1 MLKNDLFL
9 RALKGEPVR
18 RPPVWMMRQAGRYLP
33 DFMALKNK
41 YDFFTRCQTPELAT
55 EITIMPIDQIGPDAA
70 ILFSDILVV
79 LQAMQ
84 IPVEMK
90 DGIGPWIPN
99 PIKSQADVDQ
109 SIVPDIHE
117 HLGYVME
124 AVKMTKIELNERV
137 PLIGF
142 AGSPWTLL
150 CYAVQGQG
158 SKTFDKAKAFCFS
171 QPEAAHALLQKI
183 TDTTILY
190 LKAKVAAGVD
200 AVQIFDSWGGLL
212 SPEDYQLFSWPYIQ
226 QIVHALKDEIPVI
239 VFGKGCWFALNE
251 MAKSGASALGVDWT
265 CSARNARYL
274 SGGQITLQG
283 NFDPSRLLSPIPE
296 ITEAVYKM
304 INEFGM
310 THEAA
315 ADAVG
320 KSRSSVTN
328 LLRLLLLSDF
338 VKEKLNAKE
347 IDMGHARALLS
358 LAPDQQNMICQKII
372 QENLSVRKV
381 EDLIND
387 NLNGKKTKKI
397 LDQKESNKDLK
408 NLEKELSEKLG
419 YTVTIDDKVN
429 NSGQI
434 KIKYR
439 NLDELDI
446 LLKNLQLKV

>member
-1 MLKNDLFL
+1 
-9 RALKGEPVR
+9 
-18 RPPVWMMRQAGRYLP
+18 
-33 DFMALKNK
+33 
-41 YDFFTRCQTPELAT
+41 
-55 EITIMPIDQIGPDAA
+55 
-70 ILFSDILVV
+70 
-79 LQAMQ
+79 
-84 IPVEMK
+84 
-90 DGIGPWIPN
+90 
-99 PIKSQADVDQ
+99 
-109 SIVPDIHE
+109 
-117 HLGYVME
+117 
-124 AVKMTKIELNERV
+124 MTKEKRLGRGLSALFENELEENILNEDV
-137 PLIGF
+137 ISGESIQEISIDKLISGKF
-142 AGSPWTLL
+142 QPRKSFNLESIKELSESIIEQGLMQPIIVRKAEKNLFEIIAGERRWRAAQL
-150 CYAVQGQG
+150 
-158 SKTFDKAKAFCFS
+158 AKLNSMPAIVRDINDRS
-171 QPEAAHALLQKI
+171 ASIIALIENMQREDLTALEEAE
-183 TDTTILY
+183 
-190 LKAKVAAGVD
+190 G
-200 AVQIFDSWGGLL
+200 
-212 SPEDYQLFSWPYIQ
+212 IQ
-226 QIVHALKDEIPVI
+226 
-239 VFGKGCWFALNE
+239 
-251 MAKSGASALGVDWT
+251 
-265 CSARNARYL
+265 
-274 SGGQITLQG
+274 
-283 NFDPSRLLSPIPE
+283 
-296 ITEAVYKM
+296 KM

-320 KSRSSVTN
+320 KSRSTVTN

-347 IDMGHARALLS
+347 IDMGHARALVS

-387 NLNGKKTKKI
+387 NLNGKKTKKT

>member
-1 MLKNDLFL
+1 
-9 RALKGEPVR
+9 
-18 RPPVWMMRQAGRYLP
+18 
-33 DFMALKNK
+33 
-41 YDFFTRCQTPELAT
+41 
-55 EITIMPIDQIGPDAA
+55 
-70 ILFSDILVV
+70 
-79 LQAMQ
+79 
-84 IPVEMK
+84 
-90 DGIGPWIPN
+90 
-99 PIKSQADVDQ
+99 
-109 SIVPDIHE
+109 
-117 HLGYVME
+117 
-124 AVKMTKIELNERV
+124 MTKEKRLGRGLSALFENELEENKLNEDV
-137 PLIGF
+137 ISGETIQEISIDKLISGKF
-142 AGSPWTLL
+142 QPRKSFNSESIKELSDSIIEQGLMQPIIVRKADKNLFEIIAGERRWRAAQLAKL
-150 CYAVQGQG
+150 
-158 SKTFDKAKAFCFS
+158 KTMPAIVRDINDRSASIIALIENM
-171 QPEAAHALLQKI
+171 QREDLTALEEAE
-183 TDTTILY
+183 
-190 LKAKVAAGVD
+190 G
-200 AVQIFDSWGGLL
+200 
-212 SPEDYQLFSWPYIQ
+212 IQ
-226 QIVHALKDEIPVI
+226 
-239 VFGKGCWFALNE
+239 
-251 MAKSGASALGVDWT
+251 
-265 CSARNARYL
+265 
-274 SGGQITLQG
+274 
-283 NFDPSRLLSPIPE
+283 
-296 ITEAVYKM
+296 KM

-320 KSRSSVTN
+320 KSRSTVTN

-347 IDMGHARALLS
+347 IDMGHARALVS

-387 NLNGKKTKKI
+387 NLNGKKTKKT

>member
-1 MLKNDLFL
+1 
-9 RALKGEPVR
+9 
-18 RPPVWMMRQAGRYLP
+18 
-33 DFMALKNK
+33 
-41 YDFFTRCQTPELAT
+41 
-55 EITIMPIDQIGPDAA
+55 
-70 ILFSDILVV
+70 
-79 LQAMQ
+79 
-84 IPVEMK
+84 
-90 DGIGPWIPN
+90 
-99 PIKSQADVDQ
+99 
-109 SIVPDIHE
+109 
-117 HLGYVME
+117 
-124 AVKMTKIELNERV
+124 MTKEKRLGRGLSALFENELEENNLNEDV
-137 PLIGF
+137 NSGESIQEISIDKLISGKF
-142 AGSPWTLL
+142 QPRKSFNSESIKELSDSIIEQGLMQPIIVRKADKNLFEIIAGERRWRAAQLAKL
-150 CYAVQGQG
+150 
-158 SKTFDKAKAFCFS
+158 KTMPAIVRDINDRSASIIALIENM
-171 QPEAAHALLQKI
+171 QREDLTALEEAE
-183 TDTTILY
+183 
-190 LKAKVAAGVD
+190 G
-200 AVQIFDSWGGLL
+200 
-212 SPEDYQLFSWPYIQ
+212 IQ
-226 QIVHALKDEIPVI
+226 
-239 VFGKGCWFALNE
+239 
-251 MAKSGASALGVDWT
+251 
-265 CSARNARYL
+265 
-274 SGGQITLQG
+274 
-283 NFDPSRLLSPIPE
+283 
-296 ITEAVYKM
+296 KM

-320 KSRSSVTN
+320 KSRSTVTN

-347 IDMGHARALLS
+347 IDMGHARALVS

-387 NLNGKKTKKI
+387 NLNGKKTKKT

>member
-1 MLKNDLFL
+1 
-9 RALKGEPVR
+9 
-18 RPPVWMMRQAGRYLP
+18 
-33 DFMALKNK
+33 
-41 YDFFTRCQTPELAT
+41 
-55 EITIMPIDQIGPDAA
+55 
-70 ILFSDILVV
+70 
-79 LQAMQ
+79 
-84 IPVEMK
+84 
-90 DGIGPWIPN
+90 
-99 PIKSQADVDQ
+99 
-109 SIVPDIHE
+109 
-117 HLGYVME
+117 
-124 AVKMTKIELNERV
+124 MTKEKRLGRGLSALFENELEENKLNEDV
-137 PLIGF
+137 ISGETIQEISIDKLISGKF
-142 AGSPWTLL
+142 QPRKSFNSESIKELSDSIMEQGLMQPIIVRKADKNLFEIIAGERRWRAAQLAKL
-150 CYAVQGQG
+150 
-158 SKTFDKAKAFCFS
+158 KTMPAIVRDINDRSASIIALIENM
-171 QPEAAHALLQKI
+171 QREDLTALEEAE
-183 TDTTILY
+183 
-190 LKAKVAAGVD
+190 G
-200 AVQIFDSWGGLL
+200 
-212 SPEDYQLFSWPYIQ
+212 IQ
-226 QIVHALKDEIPVI
+226 
-239 VFGKGCWFALNE
+239 
-251 MAKSGASALGVDWT
+251 
-265 CSARNARYL
+265 
-274 SGGQITLQG
+274 
-283 NFDPSRLLSPIPE
+283 
-296 ITEAVYKM
+296 KM

-320 KSRSSVTN
+320 KSRSTVTN

-347 IDMGHARALLS
+347 IDMGHARALVS

-387 NLNGKKTKKI
+387 NLNGKKTKKT